1 MDKGRPERQRRKS
14 RRSAIIITPTENCVT
29 DNRRQDLLAT
39 AARERSAAGVSG
51 PAIEWRSLATRVAA
65 LVALCLGLRG

>member
-1 MDKGRPERQRRKS
+1 M
-14 RRSAIIITPTENCVT
+14 IITPTEIRVT

-51 PAIEWRSLATRVAA
+51 PTIEWRSLAARIAA
-65 LVALCLGLRG
+65 VVTLCLGMRG

>member
-1 MDKGRPERQRRKS
+1 M
-14 RRSAIIITPTENCVT
+14 IITPTEIRVT

-51 PAIEWRSLATRVAA
+51 PAIEWHSLAARVAA
-65 LVALCLGLRG
+65 VVALCLGMRG

>member
-1 MDKGRPERQRRKS
+1 M
-14 RRSAIIITPTENCVT
+14 IITPTEIRVT

-51 PAIEWRSLATRVAA
+51 PAIEWRSLAARVAA
-65 LVALCLGLRG
+65 VVALVFGLRG